1 MNKWFINRD
10 VSLAL
15 VMQDDELE
23 RIKQRKLA
31 ELMKKMS
38 GTKGDS
44 VAYVPSEPV
53 TLTDENFDG
62 FISSNKLVVVDF
74 WAEWCAP
81 CRMLAPV
88 IEELAKEY
96 AGKIVFGKL
105 NVDENPT
112 TAAKFGIM
120 SIPTLI
126 VFKNG
131 QPVDMIIGAM
141 PKKQIEARLN
151 RYA

>member
-1 MNKWFINRD
+1 
-10 VSLAL
+10 
-15 VMQDDELE
+15 
-23 RIKQRKLA
+23 
-31 ELMKKMS
+31 MKKMS
-38 GTKGDS
+38 GTKGGS
-44 VAYVPSEPV
+44 VTYAPSEPV

-96 AGKIVFGKL
+96 AGKIIFGKL

-131 QPVDMIIGAM
+131 QPVDVIIGAM

-151 RYA
+151 RYT

>member
-1 MNKWFINRD
+1 
-10 VSLAL
+10 
-15 VMQDDELE
+15 MQNDELE
-23 RIKQRKLA
+23 KIKQRKLA

-38 GTKGDS
+38 GTEGGFT
-44 VAYVPSEPV
+44 AHALSEPI
-53 TLTDENFDG
+53 TLTDENFDD
-62 FISSNKLVVVDF
+62 FVSSNKVAVADF

-88 IEELAKEY
+88 IKELAKEY
-96 AGKIVFGKL
+96 AGKIAFGKL

-112 TAAKFGIM
+112 IATKFGIM

-131 QPVDMIIGAM
+131 RPVDTIIGAI
-141 PKKQIEARLN
+141 PKRQIEARLN
-151 RYA
+151 RYI

>member
-1 MNKWFINRD
+1 MHE
-10 VSLAL
+10 
-15 VMQDDELE
+15 DELE
-23 RIKQRKLA
+23 KIKQRKLA
-31 ELMKKMS
+31 EFMKRVS
-38 GTKGDS
+38 EAKGDFG
-44 VAYVPSEPV
+44 APVPSEPV
-53 TLTDENFDG
+53 TLTDENFSD
-62 FISSNKLVVVDF
+62 FLSNNRLAVVDF

-88 IEELAKEY
+88 IKDLAKDY

-126 VFKNG
+126 IFKDG
-131 QPVDMIIGAM
+131 QPVDVIIGAV
-141 PKKQIEARLN
+141 PKRQIEARLSK
-151 RYA
+151 YL